1 MPYYPKNKIQ
11 TNLYTSGNE
20 FVYLSDRQPYVGS
33 YYKLYNGKYFTGV
46 NPDETPSLELIKLPS
61 PGNDTELNTLKR
73 LNLEGNLSIPYNPL
87 FPTPQDYQNGEFIR
101 YFLIRRNQ
109 LLFSEINK
117 SNYDEYINKKPTV
130 YWRTYRPFSLKWQ
143 LTGDISRVA
152 QVNRDITSLI
162 EIRENVT
169 GLGLYLQENWIQYY
183 KFTKAE
189 NLTTD
194 GRGDFVLKTVNG
206 NLYGGAYHIDPNKG
220 YIAGPTPN
228 EGPQTQLYG
237 YYKDQPITVVSRP
250 SR

>member
-1 MPYYPKNKIQ
+1 MYYPKNKIKS
-11 TNLYTSGNE
+11 NLYTSGIFSPDIPVFYTKSKE
-20 FVYLSDRQPYVGS
+20 LYIG
-33 YYKLYNGKYFTGV
+33 YYHQLYNGKYFSGRTPNDLNKQELFPQV
-46 NPDETPSLELIKLPS
+46 RNHSDELETNPSVYS
-61 PGNDTELNTLKR
+61 
-73 LNLEGNLSIPYNPL
+73 PL
-87 FPTPQDYQNGEFIR
+87 FPTPQDYQNGEFTR

-109 LLFSEINK
+109 LIFSETSKNT
-117 SNYDEYINKKPTV
+117 YDEHVSKKPTV

-183 KFTKAE
+183 KFTKTE

-194 GRGDFVLKTVNG
+194 GKGDFVLKTVNG
-206 NLYGGAYHIDPNKG
+206 NLYGGEYHIDPNKG

-237 YYKDQPITVVSRP
+237 YYKNQPITVVSR
-250 SR
+250 

>member
-1 MPYYPKNKIQ
+1 MTYIPKNKIQ
-11 TNLYTSGNE
+11 TNLYTNGNE
-20 FVYLSDRQPYVGS
+20 FIYLSDKQPYTGF
-33 YYKLYNGKYFTGV
+33 YYKLYNGKYFTGASP
-46 NPDETPSLELIKLPS
+46 NEKPSLEIIVS
-61 PGNDTELNTLKR
+61 PKTDPDSINRR
-73 LNLEGNLSIPYNPL
+73 LNVEKNLSVPYNPL
-87 FPTPQDYQNGEFIR
+87 SPTLQDYQNGEFTR

-109 LLFSEINK
+109 LLFSETSKNT
-117 SNYDEYINKKPTV
+117 YDEYVSKKPTV

-143 LTGDISRVA
+143 LTGDVSRVA

-194 GRGDFVLKTVNG
+194 GKGDFVLKTVNG

-220 YIAGPTPN
+220 YIAGPNPN

-237 YYKDQPITVVSRP
+237 YYKDQPITVVSRSP
-250 SR
+250 M

>member
-1 MPYYPKNKIQ
+1 MTYYPKNKIQ

-20 FVYLSDRQPYVGS
+20 FVYLSNKQPYVGS
-33 YYKLYNGKYFTGV
+33 YYKLYNGKFFTGASP
-46 NPDETPSLELIKLPS
+46 NDKSSLELIKLAP
-61 PGNDTELNTLKR
+61 PGIDPELGVFGG
-73 LNLEGNLSIPYNPL
+73 LNPEGSLNVPYNPL
-87 FPTPQDYQNGEFIR
+87 FPTSQDYQNGEFTR

-117 SNYDEYINKKPTV
+117 NVYDDYISKKPTV

-152 QVNRDITSLI
+152 QVNKDITSLI
-162 EIRENVT
+162 ELRENVT
-169 GLGLYLQENWIQYY
+169 GLSMYLQENWIQYY

-194 GRGDFVLKTVNG
+194 GKGDFVLKTING
-206 NLYGGAYHIDPNKG
+206 NLYGGEYHIDPNKG

-228 EGPQTQLYG
+228 KGSQIQLYG
-237 YYKDQPITVVSRP
+237 YYKDQPITTSAR
-250 SR
+250 SSM